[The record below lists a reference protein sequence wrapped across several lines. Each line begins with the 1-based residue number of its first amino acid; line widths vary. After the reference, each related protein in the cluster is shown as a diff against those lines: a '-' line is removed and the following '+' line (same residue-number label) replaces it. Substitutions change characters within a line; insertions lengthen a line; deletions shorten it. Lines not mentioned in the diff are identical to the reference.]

1 MRSPLNRSRTSASSA
16 KYPSTSMSA
25 CRDACRSTS
34 PSSVA
39 RSSGSQT
46 VKSRCSVKAIAG
58 SPSLTA
64 RSQARRMVEESDVS
78 QDQWVWTWLS
88 GGRVSWDRIAVDSP
102 PSSTGPAG
110 WSVSSAPLPTVVVM
124 STAAPPSEITEEA
137 LAVLRELTGRPE
149 AVFREGQDAAVAAL
163 VERQERALV
172 VQRTGWGKSAV
183 DFVSTALLR
192 RRGKGPTLL
201 VSPLLALMR
210 DQVAAAARAGIKA
223 VEISSSNVTEWDDIN
238 ARLAADEVDVLL
250 VSPER
255 LTNPR
260 FREEQ
265 LPDLVA
271 RCGLLVV
278 DEAHCVSD
286 WGHDFRPDYRRIR
299 DLLGTLPEG
308 TPVLAT
314 TATANARVVDDV
326 AEQLG
331 AGGVSVTTVR
341 GPLARDSL
349 RLGVL
354 RLPSDRARLAW
365 LAAHLGDLP
374 GSGIVYTLT
383 VAAAEETASLLRDA
397 GYDVRAYTGRLD
409 DADRREA
416 EEALRENRV
425 KALVAT
431 SALGMGF
438 DKPDLGFVVH
448 LGAPS
453 SPVSY
458 YQQVGR
464 AGRAVEKADALLL
477 PGAEDADIWRYF
489 ATSSMPREDHAAAVL
504 GAMADGKA
512 WSVARLETVAD
523 VRRSRLE
530 LLLKVLAVDGAV
542 ERVQGGWRSTG
553 QPWVYDADR
562 YARVTRTREAEQRA
576 MIAYARPLDEAE
588 CRMSFLQHALD
599 DPTASPCGRCDV
611 CVGAW
616 YSGDLPDA
624 AADAASAVLDRPGVE
639 LAPRAMWPTGADRL
653 GVDVKGKIPPSE
665 QLQTGRAVARLT
677 DLGWGQRLRTL
688 LGDDG
693 VGGVVDLEAPG
704 IEEDPDAAFDV
715 PVKHSISD
723 VPPDDELIR
732 ACARVLGSWDW
743 KERPGAVI
751 AIPSRRRPQLVAGL
765 AQGLARLGRL
775 PYLGEMTLQ
784 HGGPTGKPG
793 GNSAFRLAAVW
804 DRIVVGPELRDR
816 LAEAGSA
823 PVLLVDD
830 LADSRWTMT
839 VAGRELRRAGAA
851 AVLPFVLALTA

>member
-1 MRSPLNRSRTSASSA
+1 MTTS
-16 KYPSTSMSA
+16 
-25 CRDACRSTS
+25 
-34 PSSVA
+34 
-39 RSSGSQT
+39 
-46 VKSRCSVKAIAG
+46 
-58 SPSLTA
+58 
-64 RSQARRMVEESDVS
+64 
-78 QDQWVWTWLS
+78 
-88 GGRVSWDRIAVDSP
+88 
-102 PSSTGPAG
+102 
-110 WSVSSAPLPTVVVM
+110 
-124 STAAPPSEITEEA
+124 APPSPLADEA
-137 LAVLRELTGRPE
+137 LEVLRELTGRPD
-149 AVFREGQDAAVAAL
+149 AVFREGQDAAVSAL
-163 VERQERALV
+163 VERSQRALV

-183 DFVSTALLR
+183 YFVSTALLR
-192 RRGKGPTLL
+192 RRGAGPTLL

-210 DQVAAAARAGIKA
+210 DQVAAASRAGIRA
-223 VEISSSNVTEWDDIN
+223 VEISSSNVTEWDDIA
-238 ARLAADEVDVLL
+238 ARLAADDVDVLL

-265 LPDLVA
+265 LPGLVS

-299 DLLGTLPEG
+299 DLLGTLPAG

-314 TATANARVVDDV
+314 TATANERVVADV

-331 AGGVSVTTVR
+331 AGGVAVTTVR

-354 RLPSDRARLAW
+354 RLPTDRARLAW

-397 GYDVRAYTGRLD
+397 GFDVRAYTGRLD
-409 DADRREA
+409 DADRKDA
-416 EEALRENRV
+416 EEALRGNRV

-464 AGRAVEKADALLL
+464 AGRAVEHADVLLL
-477 PGAEDADIWRYF
+477 PGPEDLAIWQWF

-504 GAMADGKA
+504 TAMADGRA

-553 QPWVYDADR
+553 RPWVYDADR
-562 YARVTRTREAEQRA
+562 YGRVARTREAEQRA
-576 MIAYARPLDEAE
+576 MLDYAKPVDQAR
-588 CRMSFLQHALD
+588 CRMAFLQAALD
-599 DPTASPCGRCDV
+599 DPTAAPCGRCDV
-611 CVGAW
+611 CAGSW
-616 YSGDLPDA
+616 YPTEIPSG
-624 AADAASAVLDRPGVE
+624 AADAASAALDRPGAE
-639 LAPRAMWPTGADRL
+639 LPPRAQWPTGADRL
-653 GVDVKGKIPPSE
+653 GVSVKGKIAPAE
-665 QLQTGRAVARLT
+665 QLDPGRAVARLT

-693 VGGVVDLEAPG
+693 VGGTVVLDLEAPG

-715 PVKHSISD
+715 PVRRSVSD
-723 VPPDDELIR
+723 VPPDDELLR
-732 ACARVLGSWDW
+732 ACGRVLGAWDW
-743 KERPGAVI
+743 AERPAAVV
-751 AIPSRRRPQLVAGL
+751 AVPSRRRPQLVTGL
-765 AQGLARLGRL
+765 AEGLARLGRL
-775 PYLGEMTLQ
+775 PYLGELSLVS
-784 HGGPTGKPG
+784 GGPTGGPG
-793 GNSAFRLAAVW
+793 GNSAFRLAGVW
-804 DRIVVGPELRDR
+804 QRIVVGPELRDR
-816 LAEAGSA
+816 LASLGSV

-839 VAGRELRRAGAA
+839 VAGRELRLAGASR
-851 AVLPFVLALTA
+851 VLPFALALAA